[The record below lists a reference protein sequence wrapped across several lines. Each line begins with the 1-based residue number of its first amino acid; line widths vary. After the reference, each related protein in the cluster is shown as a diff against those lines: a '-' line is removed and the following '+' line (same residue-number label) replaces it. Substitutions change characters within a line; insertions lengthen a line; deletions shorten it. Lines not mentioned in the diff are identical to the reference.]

1 MQFTFRVQKNTDGEI
16 QLGHKLSF
24 TVAEGVDAISISANP
39 NGFTPLTA
47 AFRALHLD
55 HKDFED
61 EIIDCRKQ
69 NIVIELKNQPFNSLK
84 LILVPPTRGRTS
96 KHHTYEYYMTRI
108 LEICNVN
115 NSKNL
120 HFTHYG
126 FLNGGYHLDEVLR
139 VMKTLLHP
147 LAFTTLEHIYFEI
160 DERYYREFLNIFR
173 HTNYIFKMKK
183 GFHRIDA
190 PEFEYITRQT
200 LEDGSTWQ
208 EFVRKDRDIRINQ
221 AR

>member
-1 MQFTFRVQKNTDGEI
+1 M
-16 QLGHKLSF
+16 
-24 TVAEGVDAISISANP
+24 
-39 NGFTPLTA
+39 TA

-126 FLNGGYHLDEVLR
+126 FLNGGFDFDEVQR
-139 VMKTLLHP
+139 AMTTLLHP
-147 LAFTTLEHIYFEI
+147 LIFTTLEKIYFEI
-160 DERYYREFLNIFR
+160 DYRYLNEFINIYKYVNSNFNMR
-173 HTNYIFKMKK
+173 KK
-183 GFHRIDA
+183 FSQVEA

-200 LEDGSTWQ
+200 LADGSTWQ
-208 EFVRKDRDIRINQ
+208 EFVRKDFERN
-221 AR
+221 